1 MGANKIR
8 AKGTHF
14 LISNNKPIMISRDA
28 TTYKTYPVLFRDSMK
43 LAAAMGMSKSGMNG
57 VNLFIP
63 KINKERLNNTRKI
76 VVKVEFIIM
85 V

>member
-1 MGANKIR
+1 
-8 AKGTHF
+8 
-14 LISNNKPIMISRDA
+14 
-28 TTYKTYPVLFRDSMK
+28 
-43 LAAAMGMSKSGMNG
+43 MNG

>member
-14 LISNNKPIMISRDA
+14 LTSNNKPIMTSRDA

-43 LAAAMGMSKSGMNG
+43 LAAAVGMSKSGMNG
-57 VNLFIP
+57 VNLFMP
-63 KINKERLNNTRKI
+63 KTNKERLNNTRKI